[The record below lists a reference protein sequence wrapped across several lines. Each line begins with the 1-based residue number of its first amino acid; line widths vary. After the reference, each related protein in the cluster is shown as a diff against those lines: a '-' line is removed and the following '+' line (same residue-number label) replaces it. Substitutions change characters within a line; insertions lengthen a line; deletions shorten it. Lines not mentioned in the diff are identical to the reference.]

1 MMVSSI
7 VELTWARLFSEFVL
21 KKNRGGLRKLAGLRL
36 IWPILGSWNIFFP
49 SSSHDGLEFGMG
61 VFHLLYKN
69 IRGGYVVGDGSR
81 GRMESGMKFGK

>member
-69 IRGGYVVGDGSR
+69 IRGGMSWATGVGGVWR
-81 GRMESGMKFGK
+81 AA

>member
-21 KKNRGGLRKLAGLRL
+21 KKIGGGLRKLAGLRL
-36 IWPILGSWNIFFP
+36 IWPILGSWNIFLP

-61 VFHLLYKN
+61 VFHLLYKKYKGRY
-69 IRGGYVVGDGSR
+69 IVGDESR
-81 GRMESGMKFGK
+81 GRMESDMKFGK